1 MDWRTTLVLPTYFNL
16 AFGFIDWFS
25 IFLIL
30 IQKPQTK
37 LNHWTGFRLQS
48 LIKSK
53 FIKRS
58 HSKLMDL
65 IEMQWI
71 IYAKRAHI
79 VCAQYRKIGM
89 FHIIRSLILML
100 TWYYY
105 CTQLKPHLMSFVFWI
120 IAILFRLGVFYWNMY
135 WKLRLFEAE
144 MLSNEKNT
152 QQQQILSW

>member
-1 MDWRTTLVLPTYFNL
+1 MATDLPKENSILCLQIAIWLWFQRSNNYEQNTTKHKWIDERLWFCRYKYFNL
-16 AFGFIDWFS
+16 AFGFIEWFS

-89 FHIIRSLILML
+89 FHIIRSLILM
-100 TWYYY
+100 
-105 CTQLKPHLMSFVFWI
+105 
-120 IAILFRLGVFYWNMY
+120 
-135 WKLRLFEAE
+135 
-144 MLSNEKNT
+144 
-152 QQQQILSW
+152 